1 MRVIICDRCG
11 KQMNQEDVKKT
22 MTISRIRKNGDGDT
36 ERISL
41 IHCDRLKLMSSGEIQ
56 MDFEIDLCDAC
67 KTSFVTWYGKV
78 GIYER

>member
-22 MTISRIRKNGDGDT
+22 MTISRIRKIGDT
-36 ERISL
+36 EKISL

-56 MDFEIDLCDAC
+56 TDFEIDLCDAC